1 MTKEQIY
8 RKQMQE
14 LGIYQEIFEPE
25 ISTLARIE
33 RELSRAMK
41 AWSATAPPGGKPSF
55 LDEHYPVIQ
64 KLRAEALQH
73 RESLG
78 LTPKA
83 LRKLTGTAGT
93 DAPQQKD
100 LITAK
105 LDQIAARVNGYDG
118 NAGISDGSEGW
129 QALLDLAARQGPLPI
144 GADPFAGIPA
154 AGEAAAISDL
164 MDEELRTAVHED
176 MG

>member
-64 KLRAEALQH
+64 KLRAELLQH
-73 RESLG
+73 RDALG

-83 LRKLTGTAGT
+83 LRKLTGAGGS
-93 DAPQQKD
+93 DAPEQRD

-105 LDQIAARVNGYDG
+105 LDQIAERVAGYDG
-118 NAGISDGSEGW
+118 GPEWVASGWTPVEG
-129 QALLDLAARQGPLPI
+129 PI
-144 GADPFAGIPA
+144 EDPFAGIPA
-154 AGEAAAISDL
+154 AEEAAAISDQ
-164 MDEELRTAVHED
+164 MDEELRAAVHED